1 LRLSARSADFGA
13 MPSSILRRRP
23 DSDLPE
29 SRLVGSERD
38 RGMRSLVRVN
48 PDHHDSHDVL
58 LKGMDRGGHV

>member
-1 LRLSARSADFGA
+1 